1 MSTVSIRDEL
11 MNMKLKLESLEEE
24 LTKQLVE
31 AEVKYKKWNEIDKEV
46 DEMRTNHY
54 DIITLNVGGK
64 IFQTK
69 YNTLLSVKDT
79 FFFKIIVSKKL
90 DLQDPVFIDRN
101 YKYFKYILTYLRYQK
116 VNLSKLDTHD
126 INELLEEANFYE
138 IEDLVSYIEESG
150 KDVKFINFETN
161 GTYSAGVM
169 AGTNNLDDI
178 NNFDDRSLMKGIC
191 ATTPGWIIFEMTREI
206 EFDQIEI
213 GGWNGNSGIWAP
225 SNGSGAK
232 IQTSIDKANWTEV
245 GLIPSEFNSSII
257 TTSVTKSRAKWVKVL
272 HTSYLGLGY
281 CRILGLKH

>member
-178 NNFDDRSLMKGIC
+178 NNFEEDRSLMKGIW
-191 ATTPGWIIFEMTREI
+191 ATSVGWIIFEK
-206 EFDQIEI
+206 
-213 GGWNGNSGIWAP
+213 N
-225 SNGSGAK
+225 
-232 IQTSIDKANWTEV
+232 
-245 GLIPSEFNSSII
+245 
-257 TTSVTKSRAKWVKVL
+257 
-272 HTSYLGLGY
+272 
-281 CRILGLKH
+281 